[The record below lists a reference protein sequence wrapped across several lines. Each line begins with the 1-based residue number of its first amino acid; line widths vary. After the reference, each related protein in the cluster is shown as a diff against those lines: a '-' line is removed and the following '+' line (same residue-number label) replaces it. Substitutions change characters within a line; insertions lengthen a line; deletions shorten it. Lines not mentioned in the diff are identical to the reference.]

1 MDGSRHHQLQEQE
14 QQVDLEV
21 VGRHALLFD
30 DDSTSAF
37 INSSDVLVPW
47 SGGDASLL
55 IDRFDARHLLPQ
67 LPLRGAWKRQLQEDN
82 LLEPDGVSRIEL
94 DAERYRDLENGGDGE
109 DQQDGVKKNGAKS
122 GIYRTVPFS
131 YNASGDLKS
140 QEDGLEHSCYR
151 PPFPVPEYLLSNLPL
166 TEKVHQIISR
176 TAKFVNEHGGQTE
189 IILRVKQGGNP
200 SFGFLMPD
208 HKLHA
213 YFRFL
218 VDHPELSRSVTDTVG
233 KLEEKKTLDSVENA
247 LYIAGGALSLLGSV
261 YGTGE
266 DDGIPDTSETR
277 ETLVKSSKD
286 AASAT
291 APRKSQTS
299 TSRFD
304 DETKAAIKLPPAVSE
319 KPLLS
324 KRSRSSAM
332 IDSAAARSRTKEV
345 TAGSPDSFI
354 SKSGAD
360 SSRPRAP
367 VVEPPSNLK
376 RMVEKTVEFI
386 CRNGKEFEASLI
398 QQDKMNEK
406 FPFLRSSNQ
415 YHSYYLK
422 VLQHARETKL
432 PYKNISDHRVGS
444 KAEAK
449 VADDYPSDAWNV
461 EKQFEAPLQ
470 LDRKEKFRMVLGGS
484 KKDANNSSSKP
495 SKPPGLSAEEAAAIV
510 LGATRGRLG
519 SQTMPDAPKMPAI
532 HVPDAIRRAVEGP
545 STSSLA
551 SFPPFPAS
559 NPPSKSTSDSEGAAD
574 LPNGS
579 SPAKES
585 DSTAGCIAKEADS
598 SVASATEEQKLKA
611 ERLKRAKLFAA
622 MIKSGKHKA
631 DEHAA
636 APSPIHS
643 GHEPQPGGGSGR
655 EEGNSSLVV
664 PAEAENSGSGEKP
677 IQKLAAHG
685 GVQHAEDPEAVER
698 EHSRKRH
705 RSRQHSNGDGH
716 KREHRRHRHHR
727 SPPSEDDGRQRR
739 KHRHHR
745 SSSSKRKRRGSDEDE
760 DEDGRSHKNK
770 RSSGSQRDGRD
781 RRRHREEE
789 MGSDSRRDLPS
800 QGDSSSRPSS
810 EAHHPRGPS
819 SKDPPSDGVQE
830 EARPSVATE
839 VPDDLRAKIR
849 AMLLETL

>member
-1 MDGSRHHQLQEQE
+1 MRWKVCYFRLLAGCGRAASIKGEEGGGEQMDGSRHHQLQEQE

-30 DDSTSAF
+30 DDSMSAF

-67 LPLRGAWKRQLQEDN
+67 LPLRGPGRGSYKRITCWS
-82 LLEPDGVSRIEL
+82 PTAISRIEL
-94 DAERYRDLENGGDGE
+94 DAERYRVSFR
-109 DQQDGVKKNGAKS
+109 DQVKKNGAKS

-131 YNASGDLKS
+131 YNASGELKS

-151 PPFPVPEYLLSNLPL
+151 PPFPVPEYLLSNL
-166 TEKVHQIISR
+166 
-176 TAKFVNEHGGQTE
+176 VNY
-189 IILRVKQGGNP
+189 LRVKQGGNP

-218 VDHPELSRSVTDTVG
+218 VDHPELSRSVTDT
-233 KLEEKKTLDSVENA
+233 NA
-247 LYIAGGALSLLGSV
+247 LYVAGGALSLLGSV

-291 APRKSQTS
+291 APRKLQTS

-470 LDRKEKFRMVLGGS
+470 LDRKEKFRMVS
-484 KKDANNSSSKP
+484 AQWF
-495 SKPPGLSAEEAAAIV
+495 LS
-510 LGATRGRLG
+510 G
-519 SQTMPDAPKMPAI
+519 Q
-532 HVPDAIRRAVEGP
+532 
-545 STSSLA
+545 
-551 SFPPFPAS
+551 
-559 NPPSKSTSDSEGAAD
+559 
-574 LPNGS
+574 
-579 SPAKES
+579 
-585 DSTAGCIAKEADS
+585 
-598 SVASATEEQKLKA
+598 
-611 ERLKRAKLFAA
+611 
-622 MIKSGKHKA
+622 
-631 DEHAA
+631 
-636 APSPIHS
+636 
-643 GHEPQPGGGSGR
+643 
-655 EEGNSSLVV
+655 
-664 PAEAENSGSGEKP
+664 
-677 IQKLAAHG
+677 
-685 GVQHAEDPEAVER
+685 
-698 EHSRKRH
+698 RK
-705 RSRQHSNGDGH
+705 
-716 KREHRRHRHHR
+716 
-727 SPPSEDDGRQRR
+727 
-739 KHRHHR
+739 
-745 SSSSKRKRRGSDEDE
+745 
-760 DEDGRSHKNK
+760 
-770 RSSGSQRDGRD
+770 
-781 RRRHREEE
+781 
-789 MGSDSRRDLPS
+789 
-800 QGDSSSRPSS
+800 
-810 EAHHPRGPS
+810 
-819 SKDPPSDGVQE
+819 
-830 EARPSVATE
+830 
-839 VPDDLRAKIR
+839 
-849 AMLLETL
+849 